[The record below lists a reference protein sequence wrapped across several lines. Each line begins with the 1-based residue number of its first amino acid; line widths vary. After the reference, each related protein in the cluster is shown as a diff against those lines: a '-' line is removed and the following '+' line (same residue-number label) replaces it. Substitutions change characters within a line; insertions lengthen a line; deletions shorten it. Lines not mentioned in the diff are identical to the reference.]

1 MLDNNGFDLWADEYD
16 KSVGV
21 SDEDNTYPFAGY
33 KKILG
38 RIFEI
43 IMNKPSAVVLDLGFG
58 TATLATKLYENGCYI
73 YGQDFSARM
82 IELASEKMP
91 DAHLYQGDFSQG
103 LVKELKQESYDFIVA
118 TYSIHHLTDD
128 RKIILLKELLD
139 QLRDGGKIIIGDVA
153 FKSRDELEACKEDCG
168 DEWDDDEMYC
178 VADDLKSE
186 FPNLTFEKM
195 TFCSGILM
203 LSR

>member
-33 KKILG
+33 KNILG

-73 YGQDFSARM
+73 YGQDFSERM

-128 RKIILLKELLD
+128 RKIVFLKELLD

>member
-1 MLDNNGFDLWADEYD
+1 M
-16 KSVGV
+16 
-21 SDEDNTYPFAGY
+21 
-33 KKILG
+33 
-38 RIFEI
+38 
-43 IMNKPSAVVLDLGFG
+43 
-58 TATLATKLYENGCYI
+58 
-73 YGQDFSARM
+73 
-82 IELASEKMP
+82 
-91 DAHLYQGDFSQG
+91 
-103 LVKELKQESYDFIVA
+103 
-118 TYSIHHLTDD
+118 
-128 RKIILLKELLD
+128 KELLD

>member
-33 KKILG
+33 KNILG

-73 YGQDFSARM
+73 YGQDFSERM

-153 FKSRDELEACKEDCG
+153 FKSRDELEACKEDYG

>member
-33 KKILG
+33 KNILG
-38 RIFEI
+38 RVFEI

-128 RKIILLKELLD
+128 RKIVFLKELLD